1 MSSMVTSG
9 AVIGAAPEMV
19 PLVERSMRF
28 VVSLKLYIHIGSDA
42 LPYGWNVSIVVPSVQ
57 SFAPPVLP
65 THPVEPSYVLPM
77 RTERAMPSNAMFRLF
92 MTDCSAC
99 AFLLAFTSE
108 RSAPTQTTM
117 TTENS
122 PMATI
127 ISTRVKPR
135 EVFRISYFVFRIF
148 DFLYHIPD
156 SRYYIHSYCAASL
169 CTDIWPLAPTTT
181 LITSPRG
188 ERRTMR
194 ALSAHVPAPYAHP
207 TPPALI
213 HASASGRLNAMSS
226 WVAGVA
232 PRHVAASVPCGAH
245 RPLILNP
252 LRMVYGDGATFSL
265 GSKKPSLSTSAK
277 NS

>member
-65 THPVEPSYVLPM
+65 TPPVEPSYVLPM
-77 RTERAMPSNAMFRLF
+77 RTERAMPSNAMFKLF
-92 MTDCSAC
+92 MTDWSAC
-99 AFLLAFTSE
+99 AFLFAFTSE

-127 ISTRVKPR
+127 ISTRVKPEFAVR
-135 EVFRISYFVFRIF
+135 RRPRRF
-148 DFLYHIPD
+148 DCRPAADGRRFTSERARSDEKNL
-156 SRYYIHSYCAASL
+156 ASL
-169 CTDIWPLAPTTT
+169 CLISSILIAIPPVAPISGHWRRRPRS
-181 LITSPRG
+181 LHRHAAKGEQCGRSPRTFPRHTRTP
-188 ERRTMR
+188 RRPR
-194 ALSAHVPAPYAHP
+194 LSTHP
-207 TPPALI
+207 PPA
-213 HASASGRLNAMSS
+213 A
-226 WVAGVA
+226 
-232 PRHVAASVPCGAH
+232 
-245 RPLILNP
+245 
-252 LRMVYGDGATFSL
+252 
-265 GSKKPSLSTSAK
+265 
-277 NS
+277 